1 LWSALASGDVRRFDA
16 GGRRLGT
23 GTIVV
28 GEVAAAMGAAVK
40 VGRAK
45 GVVARGVLG
54 PHAAA
59 TAISTVTNRSASRLA
74 STGLPIR
81 R

>member
-1 LWSALASGDVRRFDA
+1 
-16 GGRRLGT
+16 
-23 GTIVV
+23 
-28 GEVAAAMGAAVK
+28 VK